1 MTKRQPLSD
10 PTKYQF
16 KWIPLD
22 GVGKES
28 AIVHGSGAKTPQELY
43 AVLVE
48 QLFETRGADAIASLL
63 AENLRLPDPDPDMI
77 ATVARWLDP
86 QTDDYIKLVV
96 VRRRGGK
103 TMTKRVNDRAVA
115 KAIIKSQQELGRKRL
130 SKEEVGEIADQF
142 EISDAK
148 VRKVIS
154 QIRK

>member
-22 GVGKES
+22 GVDNES

-43 AVLVE
+43 AALVE
-48 QLFETRGADAIASLL
+48 QLFETRGADAVASLL
-63 AENLRLPDPDPDMI
+63 AEKLGLPDPDPNVI

-96 VRRRGGK
+96 VRRRRGK
-103 TMTKRVNDRAVA
+103 TMTKRVNDVAIA
-115 KAIIKSQQELGRKRL
+115 KAIIRSQQKLGRKRL